1 MSASNHLT
9 WEIDPEIRSDVLV
22 FSKRKYRKGKS
33 WMQFVNRRYT
43 HAEHGGSAYETVFV
57 HYDGDK
63 VAKYLKKQKSDGKY
77 IIQREPTKV
86 LNLRS
91 GSMVPDQDGKYQ
103 EAQDS
108 E

>member
-43 HAEHGGSAYETVFV
+43 AEHGGCSYETVFV

-63 VAKYLKKQKSDGKY
+63 VAKFLKNQKSDGKY
-77 IIQREPTKV
+77 IIQRGPTKV
-86 LNLRS
+86 LNLRP
-91 GSMVPDQDGKYQ
+91 GSMVPGLDGKYH

>member
-1 MSASNHLT
+1 MSASSHLT

-43 HAEHGGSAYETVFV
+43 AEHGGCAYETVFV
-57 HYDGDK
+57 HFDGDK
-63 VAKYLKKQKSDGKY
+63 VAKFLKNQKSDGKY

-91 GSMVPDQDGKYQ
+91 GSMVPGPDGKYH
-103 EAQDS
+103 ETQDS

>member
-43 HAEHGGSAYETVFV
+43 AEHGGCSYETVFV

-63 VAKYLKKQKSDGKY
+63 VAKFLKKQKSDGKY

-91 GSMVPDQDGKYQ
+91 GSMVPDQDGKYH
-103 EAQDS
+103 ETQDS